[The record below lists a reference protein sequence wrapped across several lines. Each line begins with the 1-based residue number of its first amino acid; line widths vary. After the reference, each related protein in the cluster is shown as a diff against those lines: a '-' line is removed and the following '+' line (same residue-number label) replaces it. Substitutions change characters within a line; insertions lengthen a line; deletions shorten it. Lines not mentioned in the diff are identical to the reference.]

1 MPNCE
6 SCRNYS
12 PILPVLAEQPKK
24 RGRPRKEPA
33 EKLLYKFAKMSEDEQ
48 HEFLLLAM
56 SLNRSTQPSTP
67 TAA

>member
-12 PILPVLAEQPKK
+12 PILPVIAEQPKK

-48 HEFLLLAM
+48 HEEVD
-56 SLNRSTQPSTP
+56 TEQQ
-67 TAA
+67 